1 MNKIG
6 NILYTDELVNHK
18 KVNYINYI
26 ENNNINIINNDL
38 PTLIVGW
45 NNVKF
50 NNINNIS
57 ILNKTIIPYKLYWEF
72 SFKENKQEHVYGV
85 DLFSKLSLNYFFE
98 KKYNY
103 ITIDPI
109 FQNILLVN
117 DIFNYIVGD
126 IKKTY
131 LNNNMLYVLTTKNN
145 IYGLNLNILDFF
157 NIKKE
162 KIILEFSEKSI
173 IFVKDND
180 NDILNKY
187 LKYFN
192 GFEYTKRYL
201 VIFL

>member
-26 ENNNINIINNDL
+26 ENNNINIIDNDL

-72 SFKENKQEHVYGV
+72 SFKENKQEHVNGV

-109 FQNILLVN
+109 FQNILLTN

-145 IYGLNLNILDFF
+145 IYGLNLNILNFF